1 MKEQHNFWGKNW
13 SLILTIILNGIAL
26 IAFFVKMD
34 ARVSNIE
41 RRKDE
46 INPQRVTIK
55 DLLLIEEKIKNMG
68 DNVIDMKSD
77 IKEIK
82 QMVK

>member
-13 SLILTIILNGIAL
+13 SLILTIILNAIAL

-34 ARVSNIE
+34 ARVSEIE
-41 RRKDE
+41 KWKDE

-55 DLLLIEEKIKNMG
+55 DLLLIEEKIKNIG
-68 DNVIDMKSD
+68 NNVVDVKAD

-82 QMVK
+82 QMIK

>member
-1 MKEQHNFWGKNW
+1 MNDKNWLSRNW
-13 SLILTIILNGIAL
+13 SLIITITINAIAL

-82 QMVK
+82 QMIK

>member
-1 MKEQHNFWGKNW
+1 MKEQHNFWGKDW
-13 SLILTIILNGIAL
+13 SLILTIILNAIAL

-41 RRKDE
+41 KRKDE

-82 QMVK
+82 QMIK

>member
-13 SLILTIILNGIAL
+13 SLILTIILNAIAL

-41 RRKDE
+41 KRKDE

-82 QMVK
+82 QMIK

>member
-1 MKEQHNFWGKNW
+1 MNDKNWLSRNW
-13 SLILTIILNGIAL
+13 SLIITITINAIAL

-34 ARVSNIE
+34 ARVSDIE
-41 RRKDE
+41 KWKDE

-55 DLLLIEEKIKNMG
+55 DLLLIEEKIKNIG
-68 DNVIDMKSD
+68 NTVVDVTAD

-82 QMVK
+82 QMIK

>member
-13 SLILTIILNGIAL
+13 SLILTIILNAIAL

-34 ARVSNIE
+34 ARVSDIE
-41 RRKDE
+41 KWKDE

-68 DNVIDMKSD
+68 DNVLDMKSD

-82 QMVK
+82 QMIK

>member
-1 MKEQHNFWGKNW
+1 MNEKSWISWNR
-13 SLILTIILNGIAL
+13 SLIITITINAIAL
-26 IAFFVKMD
+26 ITFFVKMD

-68 DNVIDMKSD
+68 DNVLDMKSD

-82 QMVK
+82 QMIK

>member
-1 MKEQHNFWGKNW
+1 MNDKNWLSRNW
-13 SLILTIILNGIAL
+13 SLIITITINAIAL

-34 ARVSNIE
+34 ARVSDIE
-41 RRKDE
+41 KWKDE

-55 DLLLIEEKIKNMG
+55 DLLLIEEKIKNIG
-68 DNVIDMKSD
+68 NNVVDVKAY

-82 QMVK
+82 QMIK